1 MSQARLALLGATGAV
16 GRALLEAM
24 AELALPMASL
34 RVFASAA
41 SAGEGVALGRREL
54 DVEDTAEFV
63 PADFDLVFHAA
74 SEAVDPVA
82 AAALAAGCRVIDL
95 GGRIHGAEHVHA
107 PLASMLAVLLRG
119 LPADVDHLTVTAML
133 PVVAAG
139 RHGVDELA
147 QQTMALFN
155 QKSYEREVFDR
166 QVAFNLIPQA
176 GKIGPDGCSD
186 SERAL
191 RLSAL
196 LRERGLLG
204 TSITWFEQADGS
216 PVPPEQYREYCMASV
231 TTHDMPPTAGYLD
244 AAHVRLQHQLG
255 LLTEDLDV
263 ELAHAAREVDEWL
276 HLLRERGFLTGDD
289 PSTEDVVLAMHKFL
303 MATPARMLC
312 AALTDAVGD
321 HRTQNQPGTTDEYP
335 NWRVPLSGPDGK
347 PMSLED
353 VFHSERALRMSAVMN
368 GFVVPPT
375 AHRSTSEFIIGPD

>member
-54 DVEDTAEFV
+54 DVEDSAEFV

-74 SEAVDPVA
+74 SDAVDPVA

-166 QVAFNLIPQA
+166 QVAFNLIPQV

-191 RLSAL
+191 QES
-196 LRERGLLG
+196 
-204 TSITWFEQADGS
+204 
-216 PVPPEQYREYCMASV
+216 
-231 TTHDMPPTAGYLD
+231 
-244 AAHVRLQHQLG
+244 LG
-255 LLTEDLDV
+255 LLLPQQAGLSVTVVQAPVFFGHSLSV
-263 ELAHAAREVDEWL
+263 EIE
-276 HLLRERGFLTGDD
+276 LREAASETVLAKALADAGMEWTDMNPEGMVATPMDVLGQDRLLASRLRVHGRRISLWLTGD
-289 PSTEDVVLAMHKFL
+289 
-303 MATPARMLC
+303 
-312 AALTDAVGD
+312 G
-321 HRTQNQPGTTDEYP
+321 
-335 NWRVPLSGPDGK
+335 
-347 PMSLED
+347 
-353 VFHSERALRMSAVMN
+353 LRMMAREAVRHA
-368 GFVVPPT
+368 G
-375 AHRSTSEFIIGPD
+375 